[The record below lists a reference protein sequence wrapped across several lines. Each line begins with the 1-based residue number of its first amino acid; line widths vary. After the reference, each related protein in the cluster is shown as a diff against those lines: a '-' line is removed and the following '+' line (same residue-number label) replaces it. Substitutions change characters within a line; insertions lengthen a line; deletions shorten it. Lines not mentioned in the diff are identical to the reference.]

1 MLGVLLLAAAGPG
14 ARLELWSWQSGL
26 QLLRWAAYVGI
37 GAVLVSLPALVLRR
51 RRWMAF
57 AGLVLG
63 LIAAGVPFELQRR
76 AREAPRTNDVSTGG
90 AIAPLVLQA
99 SPAQAFDR
107 ARAAARDM
115 GWQIVS
121 ADPAAG
127 RIEAVATTFWFG
139 FKDDVTVRVTPQ
151 DGQARIDVR
160 SRSRV
165 GRGDAGANA
174 ARIRRYLEKL
184 GDVN

>member
-1 MLGVLLLAAAGPG
+1 MLLLAAAGPG

-26 QLLRWAAYVGI
+26 QLLRWAAYAGV
-37 GAVLVSLPALVLRR
+37 GAVLVALPALVFRR
-51 RRWMAF
+51 RRWMAL

-63 LIAAGVPFELQRR
+63 LLAAGVPLELQRR

-90 AIAPLVLQA
+90 EIAPLLLQA
-99 SPAQAFDR
+99 DPAQAFER

-115 GWQIVS
+115 GWEIVS

-139 FKDDVTVRVTPQ
+139 FRDDVTVRVTPQ
-151 DGQARIDVR
+151 NGQARIDVR

-184 GDVN
+184 RDVN